1 MGAALVLVGW
11 ILQAMALDRGS
22 VTVIEPIFSMTV
34 VFVLPLGWWL
44 TAQTVTLKHA
54 LRACVVVLGLML
66 FITFGNPAGGRANAP
81 NWEWLVAIVLVALL
95 CGGLMWAGREDQ
107 PTVRAGTYGAVS
119 GLLAGL
125 LCGTLTKPTVE
136 LLHSRGLAAV
146 LGNWMVY
153 ALALAGLLAVLYQQV
168 ALQTGRLAPSVAT
181 GSVANPLIGVIL
193 GIVLLEQFLSPP
205 TWHKV
210 VALSALGCA
219 LAAAAAIAL
228 S

>member
-107 PTVRAGTYGAVS
+107 PTV
-119 GLLAGL
+119 
-125 LCGTLTKPTVE
+125 E
-136 LLHSRGLAAV
+136 LLHSGGLAAV
-146 LGNWMVY
+146 LGSWMVY

-219 LAAAAAIAL
+219 LAAAAIAL

>member
-107 PTVRAGTYGAVS
+107 PTV
-119 GLLAGL
+119 
-125 LCGTLTKPTVE
+125 E
-136 LLHSRGLAAV
+136 LLHSGGLAAV